1 MYILNPERIF
11 ARKRKR
17 VEIMKLIEYQG
28 KKVRIIAVNNKEFIG
43 VAEDYVYPEDNE
55 HEGES
60 IIINTLS
67 GALVEIR
74 PEEIKEIEI
83 V

>member
-1 MYILNPERIF
+1 M
-11 ARKRKR
+11 
-17 VEIMKLIEYQG
+17 EIMKLIEYQG

-55 HEGES
+55 SEGES

>member
-1 MYILNPERIF
+1 
-11 ARKRKR
+11 
-17 VEIMKLIEYQG
+17 MKLIEYQG

-55 HEGES
+55 PEGES